1 MATMSPSTSNLDCVS
16 TLDTEVN
23 ARLWQYLNGDFGV
36 SMPALNGTCISVTRM
51 NGCIQHFHFELA
63 FAKVK

>member
-1 MATMSPSTSNLDCVS
+1 MATMTPSISNLDCVS

-36 SMPALNGTCISVTRM
+36 
-51 NGCIQHFHFELA
+51 FHA
-63 FAKVK
+63 GA